1 MSAPRKMA
9 SGHFPTNGRSSL
21 SGQAGPNPAPTL
33 FLVKEVAPA
42 ERKCSLG
49 SDFESLDLNSMISV
63 DN

>member
-9 SGHFPTNGRSSL
+9 SGLSSL
-21 SGQAGPNPAPTL
+21 SGQAGPNPAPSL
-33 FLVKEVAPA
+33 FSVKEAAPA

-63 DN
+63 EN